1 MRKYIE
7 NFGFQVND
15 LSIIKR
21 AMTHGSYTFEG
32 VIRNGEG
39 GNNSDSLENFERL
52 EFLGDAVLKLCV
64 SKYLYD
70 KFENYDEGQLTK
82 IRSILVSDMKLA
94 QFAQKID
101 LNQYLILGKQEE
113 KMGGRNRASTLACA
127 FEALLGALY
136 LQCQFE
142 NIEKFL
148 NIFFSQIIDEIDLNI
163 SKYNAKAVL
172 QEYTQRL
179 NKDLP
184 QYKVLNEFGKQ
195 HEKNFEIEVSYKNEI
210 LAIGSAKSKKEAE
223 QKSAYLAC
231 VKLGILEENE

>member
-32 VIRNGEG
+32 VIRSYEEK
-39 GNNSDSLENFERL
+39 NNSDSLENFERL

-94 QFAQKID
+94 QFAQQID

-136 LQCQFE
+136 LQGQFE

-148 NIFFSQIIDEIDLNI
+148 NVFFSQIIDEIDLNI